1 MKEAQSET
9 NKHIFSKIQVV
20 EKQSSKFRQ
29 YIFLAGKIFDV
40 GEIGGKIH
48 VYL

>member
-1 MKEAQSET
+1 MK
-9 NKHIFSKIQVV
+9 ILKIKKQTVV
-20 EKQSSKFRQ
+20 LRK
-29 YIFLAGKIFDV
+29 YIMLAGKIFDV